1 MRVNIRSSTFRID
14 KALIKLLIIVKAS
27 VIDMSMKY
35 SLYLKKRACFNRLR
49 ADIVFVVESSDA
61 IDAFSYE
68 FYLKDY
74 LNDIV
79 RKLPIGPNNVM
90 ISVVLYSDRLHLAV
104 KPEITT
110 TLPDLL
116 LAIRK
121 LPHLGGSQANVRM
134 ETAITE
140 TLEGAFPPRTETDAD
155 AGILRVAVLMT
166 SGKVNHVRQQPNL
179 STNGQIKALA
189 QLFGPLFQA
198 HLRSAQH
205 PSGSVDQ
212 LKALGRKLDQQV
224 DMVFSIGLQG
234 ADQEGVKAL
243 TRNPNRVFLID
254 PKKGYSSLTVDE
266 FDPTDELCP
275 QPQERMMIRNRL
287 RLLLTRLLSTRP
299 QNVANN
305 LVCVQQVNAQ
315 TSTTATTSTTTTT
328 TTKSPLYYPP
338 LVIIKRPSPKYHHP
352 HPHGHHLNWA
362 PWNMITKQDQKE
374 SIEAN
379 ADNSLPK
386 QEIATLAHLI
396 NLLRAQQHG
405 IQLPYFAGVN
415 ENQPHKKPQLVQ
427 INNLPQHLPVNAQ
440 GSDNQFSAAF
450 IEAFLEAVTGKSE
463 RSPGFNQLSDSVPI
477 SPTPVS
483 PATTNVPTASTWQ
496 DVAMHDGAILMFSVR
511 ASSGHSL
518 VNLYTAPIV
527 TNQTDAEWFK
537 HVEFDQWT
545 VGRYRRVMLELWR
558 ANQPVVR
565 LTFNAEYA
573 DRYTWFQKALL
584 IESFPTTVTHLPSLK
599 VVRMPPLFIY
609 PRQPQHLPVNA
620 QGSDN
625 QFSAAFIEAF
635 LEAVTGKSE
644 RSPGFNQLSD
654 SVPISPTP
662 VSPAT
667 TNVPTASTWQDVA
680 MHDGAIL
687 MFSVRASSGHSL
699 VNLYTA
705 PIVTNQ
711 TDAEWFKHVE
721 FDQWT
726 VGRYRRVMLELWRAN
741 QPVVRLTFN
750 AEYADRYTWFQK
762 ALLIESF
769 PWYENELIQETVFL
783 RSRTEPFSILHTP
796 STAETQASL
805 TCPQLSGY
813 LLIVDSESSTSAC
826 PWLHSDEDRDTKG
839 VQNKTQAK
847 ASQFPSFIYTLPA
860 ALWSE
865 GVKSGSQVSVS
876 PPRFSDK
883 NGVTRADEL
892 RIYAAPYSLVPATAN
907 DPFFARTNTL
917 LFALDTMTRIAF
929 GRLWRQT
936 ISSPPGYHPYR
947 YNPERHLDK
956 EPVVPACQCW
966 YRSRAIENW
975 HRPTQT
981 MVWHSRS
988 TVLTGFKSTLVQFSD
1003 DLGKVVAQLVFD
1015 TRGSPADSWFS
1026 IARLK
1031 YATPW
1036 SVKTLRNYN
1045 FLQFGQGLSLPRSM
1059 STGSTWESVGL
1070 WIGQPVMNSLAC
1082 ASLLLVMDRQMD
1094 TGIPPCLKQI
1104 PFTPDGTFMAFSEQP
1119 VPVEKMRTV
1128 RQITIWSV

>member
-1 MRVNIRSSTFRID
+1 MHRLVRLLLHQHRFVTIIYVLLTLVWSGETRHN
-14 KALIKLLIIVKAS
+14 KAQE
-27 VIDMSMKY
+27 
-35 SLYLKKRACFNRLR
+35 ACFNRLR

-275 QPQERMMIRNRL
+275 QPLSENYQQARGPKALNATVNDVKPASWAAQIGAVHNSWDNPYTQLYYQHLYSIWAEERMMIRNRL

-386 QEIATLAHLI
+386 QEIATLTHLI

-427 INNLPQHLPVNAQ
+427 INNLVSSGTRTGNSSN
-440 GSDNQFSAAF
+440 SDSKPLSGVSYNT
-450 IEAFLEAVTGKSE
+450 EKVDT
-463 RSPGFNQLSDSVPI
+463 GFNGRWFVRQ
-477 SPTPVS
+477 TE
-483 PATTNVPTASTWQ
+483 ASTTKTTTP
-496 DVAMHDGAILMFSVR
+496 L
-511 ASSGHSL
+511 
-518 VNLYTAPIV
+518 
-527 TNQTDAEWFK
+527 
-537 HVEFDQWT
+537 
-545 VGRYRRVMLELWR
+545 
-558 ANQPVVR
+558 
-565 LTFNAEYA
+565 
-573 DRYTWFQKALL
+573 
-584 IESFPTTVTHLPSLK
+584 PTTTSTSTT
-599 VVRMPPLFIY
+599 
-609 PRQPQHLPVNA
+609 PQHLPVNA

-826 PWLHSDEDRDTKG
+826 PWLHSDEGRDTKG

-860 ALWSE
+860 ALWGE

-917 LFALDTMTRIAF
+917 LFALDTMTGIAF